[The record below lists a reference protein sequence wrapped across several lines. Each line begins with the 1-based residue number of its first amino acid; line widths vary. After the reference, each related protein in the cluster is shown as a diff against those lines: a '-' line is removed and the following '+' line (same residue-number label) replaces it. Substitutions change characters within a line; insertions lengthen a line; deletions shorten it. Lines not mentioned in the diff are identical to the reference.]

1 VIDGLR
7 GCRPRLA
14 VDRRRADEPRV
25 KRVDAR
31 GVDNDLACA
40 FVFLVKPAGCTT
52 TAMTPPS
59 SSSSSSSAPSRRRR
73 SFPVIFRPTV
83 HRRQGARVGNC
94 ASAEQRPRNKSSD
107 EEKARPW
114 RLRPSSEARQ
124 VQPAARLG
132 LHVQA
137 GVRRDVRAASDANG
151 GRPLDA
157 ELRGAEE
164 PICTHVSPRVH
175 CNRCACA
182 VDEKPINYRG
192 MHGEHVRH
200 NEEQTNSKCMDVQV
214 SLQLIDVSA
223 NGTFAAELL
232 RLSTIG
238 CHDTTVRAT
247 SIKEPC
253 PS

>member
-1 VIDGLR
+1 MDYEAAVHDMLSIGAGLTSR
-7 GCRPRLA
+7 
-14 VDRRRADEPRV
+14 EW
-25 KRVDAR
+25 VDAR
-31 GVDNDLACA
+31 GAHNDLACA
-40 FVFLVKPAGCTT
+40 FVFLVKPAGPPSTVDKEPESTTAPAPSRGRGTSRVTRRRLGHGASVRLQRRARCSRRRGWGCTFKPGTEPTT
-52 TAMTPPS
+52 TATL
-59 SSSSSSSAPSRRRR
+59 RRCR
-73 SFPVIFRPTV
+73 
-83 HRRQGARVGNC
+83 A
-94 ASAEQRPRNKSSD
+94 
-107 EEKARPW
+107 
-114 RLRPSSEARQ
+114 
-124 VQPAARLG
+124 
-132 LHVQA
+132 
-137 GVRRDVRAASDANG
+137 RRDVRAASDASG

-157 ELRGAEE
+157 DLRGAEE

-200 NEEQTNSKCMDVQV
+200 NEEV

-238 CHDTTVRAT
+238 CHDATDRAT

>member
-1 VIDGLR
+1 
-7 GCRPRLA
+7 
-14 VDRRRADEPRV
+14 
-25 KRVDAR
+25 
-31 GVDNDLACA
+31 
-40 FVFLVKPAGCTT
+40 
-52 TAMTPPS
+52 M
-59 SSSSSSSAPSRRRR
+59 
-73 SFPVIFRPTV
+73 
-83 HRRQGARVGNC
+83 
-94 ASAEQRPRNKSSD
+94 
-107 EEKARPW
+107 
-114 RLRPSSEARQ
+114 
-124 VQPAARLG
+124 QPAARLG

-137 GVRRDVRAASDANG
+137 RHRADNDGDTAKMPGQEGTSGRQAMPAAG
-151 GRPLDA
+151 GHLDA

-164 PICTHVSPRVH
+164 PICTHASPRVH

-200 NEEQTNSKCMDVQV
+200 NEEQTESKCMDVQV

-223 NGTFAAELL
+223 NRTFAAELL

-238 CHDTTVRAT
+238 CHDATVRAT

>member
-1 VIDGLR
+1 
-7 GCRPRLA
+7 
-14 VDRRRADEPRV
+14 
-25 KRVDAR
+25 
-31 GVDNDLACA
+31 
-40 FVFLVKPAGCTT
+40 
-52 TAMTPPS
+52 M
-59 SSSSSSSAPSRRRR
+59 
-73 SFPVIFRPTV
+73 
-83 HRRQGARVGNC
+83 
-94 ASAEQRPRNKSSD
+94 
-107 EEKARPW
+107 
-114 RLRPSSEARQ
+114 
-124 VQPAARLG
+124 QPAARLG

-200 NEEQTNSKCMDVQV
+200 NEEQTESKCMDVQV

-238 CHDTTVRAT
+238 CHDATVRAT

>member
-31 GVDNDLACA
+31 GADNDLACA

-52 TAMTPPS
+52 TATTPPS

-94 ASAEQRPRNKSSD
+94 ASTEQRPRNKSSD

-175 CNRCACA
+175 CNRCVC
-182 VDEKPINYRG
+182 
-192 MHGEHVRH
+192 
-200 NEEQTNSKCMDVQV
+200 C
-214 SLQLIDVSA
+214 
-223 NGTFAAELL
+223 
-232 RLSTIG
+232 
-238 CHDTTVRAT
+238 
-247 SIKEPC
+247 
-253 PS
+253 

>member
-1 VIDGLR
+1 M
-7 GCRPRLA
+7 A
-14 VDRRRADEPRV
+14 
-25 KRVDAR
+25 
-31 GVDNDLACA
+31 
-40 FVFLVKPAGCTT
+40 
-52 TAMTPPS
+52 PPS
-59 SSSSSSSAPSRRRR
+59 VFRGAPGAAGGEAGAARSSPAPSRQRRR
-73 SFPVIFRPTV
+73 
-83 HRRQGARVGNC
+83 HYEDAGA
-94 ASAEQRPRNKSSD
+94 
-107 EEKARPW
+107 
-114 RLRPSSEARQ
+114 
-124 VQPAARLG
+124 
-132 LHVQA
+132 
-137 GVRRDVRAASDANG
+137 RRDVRAASDASG

-164 PICTHVSPRVH
+164 PICTHASPRVH

-200 NEEQTNSKCMDVQV
+200 NEEQTESKCMDVQV

-238 CHDTTVRAT
+238 RHDATVRAT

>member
-1 VIDGLR
+1 VERWVIDGLR

-25 KRVDAR
+25 KWVDAR
-31 GVDNDLACA
+31 GADNDLACA

-52 TAMTPPS
+52 TATTPPS

-94 ASAEQRPRNKSSD
+94 ASTEQRPRNKSSD

-137 GVRRDVRAASDANG
+137 RHRADNDGDTAKMPGQEARRDVRAASDASG
-151 GRPLDA
+151 DG
-157 ELRGAEE
+157 
-164 PICTHVSPRVH
+164 H
-175 CNRCACA
+175 
-182 VDEKPINYRG
+182 
-192 MHGEHVRH
+192 
-200 NEEQTNSKCMDVQV
+200 
-214 SLQLIDVSA
+214 
-223 NGTFAAELL
+223 
-232 RLSTIG
+232 
-238 CHDTTVRAT
+238 
-247 SIKEPC
+247 
-253 PS
+253 

>member
-1 VIDGLR
+1 M
-7 GCRPRLA
+7 A
-14 VDRRRADEPRV
+14 
-25 KRVDAR
+25 
-31 GVDNDLACA
+31 
-40 FVFLVKPAGCTT
+40 
-52 TAMTPPS
+52 PPS
-59 SSSSSSSAPSRRRR
+59 VFRGAPGAAGGEAGAARSSPAPSRQRRR
-73 SFPVIFRPTV
+73 
-83 HRRQGARVGNC
+83 HCEDAGA
-94 ASAEQRPRNKSSD
+94 
-107 EEKARPW
+107 
-114 RLRPSSEARQ
+114 
-124 VQPAARLG
+124 
-132 LHVQA
+132 
-137 GVRRDVRAASDANG
+137 RRDVRAASDASG

-200 NEEQTNSKCMDVQV
+200 NEEQTESKCMDVQV

-238 CHDTTVRAT
+238 CHDATVRAT